1 MLIIAIIFSVMVWFC
16 YELLYKDES
25 TSLREAVQ
33 RREKYSADD
42 SITKCGKSN
51 HVTVLEIY
59 SPSETN

>member
-1 MLIIAIIFSVMVWFC
+1 MVWFC

-25 TSLREAVQ
+25 TSLREDVQ